1 LENEGAFS
9 ALYKKEDR
17 TDIIERRLKEGVW
30 VKPKEHEEQLKQ
42 FFNSNSLDDQMR
54 LKKYVREHPTNK
66 MAWYLLGREYD
77 SQGKRGKALYCYAQ
91 AGEIYEAFEKKTINV
106 SLESLQTLEQW
117 DRRGKRKRWLNRIR
131 LAAVLVFV
139 VFGIAY
145 LPAMMPET
153 EQASTFTPASIPP
166 LPKDVSLAQVQ
177 QTKVYYIAGDKTKE
191 RVGAA
196 LQEMLIKER
205 VNSYAILA
213 HGKQTAD
220 GKWISWLQ
228 PPDILLSVEGK
239 QDAAQQQIQYH
250 DAESCNCQPTDA
262 SKPQAIYYSWM
273 GQREQE
279 VVLRSAIDAYTRM
292 NGKPP
297 DGLQALNQ
305 PHPKNVLSGITPFM
319 EQLYDQQ
326 KEQLTSTGNSGS
338 DLPAQISSAAPN
350 TGSGSPAAGSSEP
363 AAASGLLKPLTNP
376 LRIVVDKTNHRLALV
391 SGSIIVRSYPV
402 GVGADRTPEGTF
414 EIAEK
419 VRNPNGKSNGDFGSR
434 GMGLSNP
441 LYAIHGTNKPGSIGK
456 DESLGCVRMLQD
468 DIEELFDM
476 TPLGT
481 PVTIGKGLL
490 PSDIKRS
497 DPTFR
502 LPLYSNE
509 TNPGKVYKWL
519 D

>member
-1 LENEGAFS
+1 
-9 ALYKKEDR
+9 
-17 TDIIERRLKEGVW
+17 

-42 FFNSNSLDDQMR
+42 FFNSNSLDDQIR
-54 LKKYVREHPTNK
+54 LKKYVREHPGNK

-77 SQGKRGKALYCYAQ
+77 GQGKRGKALYCYAQ

-106 SLESLQTLEQW
+106 SVESLQTLEQW
-117 DRRGKRKRWLNRIR
+117 DQRGRRRHGLNRLR
-131 LAAVLVFV
+131 LVAIFILVFS
-139 VFGIAY
+139 GITY
-145 LPAMMPET
+145 LPGILRE
-153 EQASTFTPASIPP
+153 EHVSVPA
-166 LPKDVSLAQVQ
+166 LPKDVSIAQVE
-177 QTKVYYIAGDKTKE
+177 QTKVYYIAEDKTRE
-191 RVGAA
+191 AVGAA

-205 VNSYAILA
+205 THSYAILA
-213 HGKQTAD
+213 HGRKTED

-250 DAESCNCQPTDA
+250 DAESCQCQPSDA
-262 SKPQAIYYSWM
+262 SKPRAIYNLWM

-279 VVLRSAIDAYTRM
+279 VVLRSAIDAFIRK

-297 DGLQALNQ
+297 NGLQALNQ
-305 PHPKNVLSGITPFM
+305 PHPLNILSGITPFM
-319 EQLYDQQ
+319 EQLYEQQ
-326 KEQLTSTGNSGS
+326 KDQLSETAPSVNPSPGIVTTA
-338 DLPAQISSAAPN
+338 PAPV
-350 TGSGSPAAGSSEP
+350 TGSKAPSAQP
-363 AAASGLLKPLTNP
+363 AAAGLLKPLTEP
-376 LRIVVDKTNHRLALV
+376 LRIIVDKANHRLALV
-391 SGSIIVRSYPV
+391 SGSMIVRSYPV
-402 GVGADRTPEGTF
+402 GLGGNRTPEGSF

-419 VRNPNGKSNGDFGSR
+419 VRDPNGKSNGDFGSR

-441 LYAIHGTNKPGSIGK
+441 LYAIHGTNKPNSIGK
-456 DESLGCVRMLQD
+456 DESLGCVRMLQA

-490 PSDIKRS
+490 PNEIKRGE
-497 DPTFR
+497 PAFR
-502 LPLYSNE
+502 LPLYSSE

>member
-1 LENEGAFS
+1 M
-9 ALYKKEDR
+9 
-17 TDIIERRLKEGVW
+17 
-30 VKPKEHEEQLKQ
+30 KPKDHEEQLRQ
-42 FFNSNSLDDQMR
+42 FFNNNTLDDQML

-77 SQGKRGKALYCYAQ
+77 GQGKRGKALYCYGQ
-91 AGEIYEAFEKKTINV
+91 AGEIYEAFENQTITV
-106 SLESLQTLEQW
+106 SLESQEALEQL
-117 DRRGKRKRWLNRIR
+117 DRRGKRRRWLSRAR
-131 LAAVLVFV
+131 LAVLLAMI

-145 LPAMMPET
+145 LPAFAPAPEPET
-153 EQASTFTPASIPP
+153 QTALPA
-166 LPKDVSLAQVQ
+166 LPKDVSLEQVQ
-177 QTKVYYIAGDKTKE
+177 QTKVYYIAGAKTKE

-205 VNSYAILA
+205 INSYAILA
-213 HGKQTAD
+213 SGKLTED

-250 DAESCNCQPTDA
+250 DAESCQCVPTED
-262 SKPQAIYYSWM
+262 SKPKSIYQSWM

-279 VVLRSAIDAYTRM
+279 VVLRSAIDAYRRM
-292 NGKPP
+292 NGKLPEN
-297 DGLQALNQ
+297 LQALNQ
-305 PHPKNVLSGITPFM
+305 PHPQNILPGVTPFM
-319 EQLYDQQ
+319 EQLYEQD
-326 KEQLTSTGNSGS
+326 KAQLTDTVTPQGSPSASGTPTTVPPS
-338 DLPAQISSAAPN
+338 Q
-350 TGSGSPAAGSSEP
+350 GSGSSGNGQEAS
-363 AAASGLLKPLTNP
+363 ASGLQKPLKDP
-376 LRIVVDKTNHRLALV
+376 LRIIVDKTNHRLALV
-391 SGSIIVRSYPV
+391 SGTIIVRSYPV
-402 GVGADRTPEGTF
+402 GLGADRTPEGTF

-441 LYAIHGTNKPGSIGK
+441 LYAIHGTNKPNSIGK
-456 DESLGCVRMLQD
+456 DESLGCVRMLKE

-476 TPLGT
+476 APIGT

-490 PSDIKRS
+490 PSEIKRGE
-497 DPTFR
+497 PVFT
-502 LPLYSNE
+502 LPLTSNE